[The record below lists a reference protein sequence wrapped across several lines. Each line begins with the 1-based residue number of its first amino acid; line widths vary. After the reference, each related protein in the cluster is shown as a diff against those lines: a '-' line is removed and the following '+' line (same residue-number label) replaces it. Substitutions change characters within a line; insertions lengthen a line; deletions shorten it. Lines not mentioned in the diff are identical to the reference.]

1 MAEKNIN
8 GMGVGVFQITADLPS
23 GDPAIVAKRAEEL
36 GFASYWMPE
45 HSVFPEGFFEGC
57 PAATPTEPLPE
68 FLYKMPDPFV
78 GLARASAVTSTIKL
92 GTGVA
97 LTAERNPLTAANEIA
112 SLDHYSGGRV
122 LYGLGA
128 GWNEAVC
135 TLMGGDFPHRMTQI
149 KEAVHVMRL
158 LWTGEFVEHHG
169 KYYDFPKVM
178 CRPKPARPSG
188 PPVLIAGVNNDRAH
202 KRVGQWGDGWVPF
215 VTDPQQL
222 AEGKAKIAG
231 YATAA
236 GRDPDSLNM
245 CPFVPTGMFR
255 TRAELAELAAAGA
268 NNTVLWLDGKDEKEI
283 LSELEQLAGAIF

>member
-1 MAEKNIN
+1 
-8 GMGVGVFQITADLPS
+8 
-23 GDPAIVAKRAEEL
+23 
-36 GFASYWMPE
+36 
-45 HSVFPEGFFEGC
+45 
-57 PAATPTEPLPE
+57 
-68 FLYKMPDPFV
+68 
-78 GLARASAVTSTIKL
+78 
-92 GTGVA
+92 
-97 LTAERNPLTAANEIA
+97 
-112 SLDHYSGGRV
+112 
-122 LYGLGA
+122 
-128 GWNEAVC
+128 
-135 TLMGGDFPHRMTQI
+135 MGGDFPHRMTQI

-188 PPVLIAGVNNDRAH
+188 PPVLIASVNNDRAH

>member
-1 MAEKNIN
+1 MTERNVN
-8 GMGVGVFQITADLPS
+8 GMGVGVIQITADIPT

-45 HSVFPEGFFEGC
+45 HTVFPEGFFPGC
-57 PAATPTEPLPE
+57 PAATPTEPLPD

-92 GTGVA
+92 GTGIA
-97 LTAERNPLTAANEIA
+97 LTAERHPLTAANEIA

-122 LYGLGA
+122 LYGIGA
-128 GWNEAVC
+128 GWNEVTC
-135 TLMGGDFPHRMTQI
+135 TLMGGDFPHRMTQV
-149 KEAVHVMRL
+149 KEAVEVMRL

-188 PPVLIAGVNNDRAH
+188 PPVLLASVNNERMY
-202 KRVGQWGDGWVPF
+202 KRVGQWGDGWVPY
-215 VTDPQQL
+215 VMDPQEL
-222 AEGKAKIAG
+222 AEGKSKIDEFARE
-231 YATAA
+231 A
-236 GRDPDSLNM
+236 GRDPDRLDISPM
-245 CPFVPTGMFR
+245 VPPGMFR
-255 TRAELAELAAAGA
+255 TRAELAELAQAGA
-268 NNTVLWLDGKDEKEI
+268 DNTILWLEGKDEKEI